1 MTESRK
7 QVIKQAAEKAS
18 KRRQTVTQ
26 QLICSKCS
34 NQLGTLHMRGP
45 AKCFESTYCPIF
57 ACDLCNLDHTV
68 ESQKKRTRSSATS
81 CEICSSRKVFGCLNK
96 SSDDQLLDDIKISFT
111 CSKCELLYQFCSECG
126 GGGKLRTGKWR
137 PIGLFEA
144 DRKTCN
150 LPHIR
155 IGSVAVNYKIYD
167 ISKQLSEECIEGIK
181 DVYFDCMISLHA
193 IPSTLETPRFQSRLD
208 KVRDLVQENW
218 DNYFSLPLQKTVER
232 NHIYLT
238 VASIE
243 KRQRNQGK
251 GIHKK
256 KDKDEIPWLARLAKD
271 GIVASSAKS
280 KPARTVLTNE
290 LVDIGINHAFVGFSI
305 MEWMKEKGKYMLVL
319 TKFHF

>member
-1 MTESRK
+1 LAESRK

-18 KRRQTVTQ
+18 NRRQTLSQ
-26 QLICSKCS
+26 QLNCQKCS
-34 NQLGTLHMRGP
+34 GTLGTLHLRGP
-45 AKCFESTYCPIF
+45 AKCFESKISPSFT
-57 ACDLCNLDHTV
+57 CDLCYQV
-68 ESQKKRTRSSATS
+68 YAFESQKKRTRTSSTS
-81 CEICSSRKVFGCLNK
+81 CEICNSKQVYGSFNNY
-96 SSDDQLLDDIKISFT
+96 SEDQLLDNITISFT

-167 ISKQLSEECIEGIK
+167 IPRQLSDQCIEGIK
-181 DVYFDCMISLHA
+181 DVYFDCMISLYA
-193 IPSTLETPRFQSRLD
+193 IPSTLETPRFQSSLG
-208 KVRDLVQENW
+208 KVRDLVQINW
-218 DNYFSLPLQKTVER
+218 HNYLSQPLQNNVGNNNT
-232 NHIYLT
+232 YLT

-256 KDKDEIPWLARLAKD
+256 KEKEEIPWLARLAKD

-280 KPARTVLTNE
+280 NQVQTVMAMETVESN
-290 LVDIGINHAFVGFSI
+290 INHAFVGFSI
-305 MEWMKEKGKYMLVL
+305 MEWMKEKGKI
-319 TKFHF
+319 